1 MLIHIFHRYVLE
13 QILSGEPTE
22 VVVEAI
28 HDYLTKIGEDV
39 RNNRIKVDDFII
51 NKVIITSFVFG
62 ACSDSFIASR

>member
-1 MLIHIFHRYVLE
+1 MSIVFVMLMSILHRYVLE

-51 NKVIITSFVFG
+51 NKVTITP
-62 ACSDSFIASR
+62 I

>member
-1 MLIHIFHRYVLE
+1 ME

-28 HDYLTKIGEDV
+28 HDYLTKMGEDV

-51 NKVIITSFVFG
+51 NKVIITLF
-62 ACSDSFIASR
+62 